1 MSDVLS
7 MTGYAISQGET
18 DLGLV
23 TVEIRCVN
31 SRFLD
36 LTLRICDELH
46 ALEPLVRDAIRD
58 HVRRGK
64 LECRISLKAGT
75 LAAGSKTDKGA
86 VENLRALQNQIHET
100 LPSAAP
106 LSVMEILAYPGVVVG
121 APIDD
126 EKLKADVMAVV
137 DKALHAYAFTAARA
151 REGKALSKVLADY
164 CDTIDAVV
172 NTLRPKLP
180 QILACLKGRMQ
191 ERLRTALQE
200 SLSGSSGLTKED
212 VNERIQTELT
222 LYALKMDVDEEMN
235 RLLTHTNETRR
246 TLLAGGAVGRK
257 LDFLMQEMN
266 REANTLG
273 SKAASI
279 EMTDASLTMKLTVEQ
294 MREQI
299 QNLE

>member
-126 EKLKADVMAVV
+126 EKLKA
-137 DKALHAYAFTAARA
+137 

-200 SLSGSSGLTKED
+200 PLSGASGLTKED

-246 TLLAGGAVGRK
+246 TLLAGGP
-257 LDFLMQEMN
+257 
-266 REANTLG
+266 
-273 SKAASI
+273 
-279 EMTDASLTMKLTVEQ
+279 
-294 MREQI
+294 MRR
-299 QNLE
+299 

>member
-1 MSDVLS
+1 
-7 MTGYAISQGET
+7 
-18 DLGLV
+18 
-23 TVEIRCVN
+23 
-31 SRFLD
+31 
-36 LTLRICDELH
+36 
-46 ALEPLVRDAIRD
+46 
-58 HVRRGK
+58 
-64 LECRISLKAGT
+64 
-75 LAAGSKTDKGA
+75 
-86 VENLRALQNQIHET
+86 
-100 LPSAAP
+100 
-106 LSVMEILAYPGVVVG
+106 
-121 APIDD
+121 
-126 EKLKADVMAVV
+126 
-137 DKALHAYAFTAARA
+137 
-151 REGKALSKVLADY
+151 
-164 CDTIDAVV
+164 
-172 NTLRPKLP
+172 
-180 QILACLKGRMQ
+180 MQ

-200 SLSGSSGLTKED
+200 PLSGASGLTKED

>member
-7 MTGYAISQGET
+7 MTGYAITQGET

-100 LPSAAP
+100 LPSAAS

-137 DKALHAYAFTAARA
+137 DKALHAFTVARA

-164 CDTIDAVV
+164 CDTIDTVI

-200 SLSGSSGLTKED
+200 PLSSASGLTKED
-212 VNERIQTELT
+212 INERIQTELT

>member
-137 DKALHAYAFTAARA
+137 DKALHAFTAARA

-200 SLSGSSGLTKED
+200 PLSGASGLTKED

-279 EMTDASLTMKLTVEQ
+279 EMTDASLTMKLTVER